1 MKQVPM
7 GIAMVLG
14 DCLFQLGSITI
25 RAAYHF
31 NKNHQRQ
38 SLGSISI
45 PDDINSDEKTSLSY
59 DDRRRNK
66 IFLDEGLPDYVAVA
80 GYIFFSAVSA
90 IFVPQIFPQIRYYHV
105 ALLYAVAPIMAFCN
119 SYASGLCDWSLAS
132 VYGKLAIF
140 IVGAWVGEAAG
151 GTIAGLAACGVML
164 MIIGNA
170 AELMHDFKTGYLT
183 LTSPV
188 SMFISQAIGTSIGCL
203 INPLV
208 FLCLEKF
215 VGKEHLGE
223 AGSVFSAP
231 LATAY
236 RGLAV
241 LSVKGL
247 KILPKHSMMFCIAF
261 FFGAFFLDC
270 LAAIAKAKK
279 WKVKSYIPNAM
290 AMAIPFLIGPN
301 IAIDMAMGSLLLVIW
316 KKTNKKSANM
326 LSVVVASGL
335 ICGDG
340 LFALPSA
347 LLSIFQIEPPIC
359 MKFLSNYQ
367 TEEMQDHFI
376 PKLAT
381 SS

>member
-25 RAAYHF
+25 RATYHF
-31 NKNHQRQ
+31 NKNRQKQ
-38 SLGSISI
+38 SLGGTNT
-45 PDDINSDEKTSLSY
+45 PDDRNSDEQTSLSY

-80 GYIFFSAVSA
+80 GYIFFSTVSA
-90 IFVPQIFPQIRYYHV
+90 IFVPRIFPQIRYYHV

-183 LTSPV
+183 LTSPL
-188 SMFISQAIGTSIGCL
+188 SMFVSQAIGTSLGCL

-208 FLCLEKF
+208 FLCFEKF
-215 VGKEHLGE
+215 VGKDHLGE

-241 LSVKGL
+241 LSVEGI

-270 LAAIAKAKK
+270 LAAIAKRKK

-316 KKTNKKSANM
+316 KKADKKSANM

-347 LLSIFQIEPPIC
+347 ILSIFQIEPPIC

-367 TEEMQDHFI
+367 TEEMQDHFL